1 MRLPKPMAVQT
12 SKIDRLKAWIQTA
25 LEVFDSD
32 LVELV
37 MRVWQLAKQLMP
49 GPKKAAPLGSYEVL
63 AYESR
68 LELKDAKGKKAIFYK
83 REHVRFLQNNVIAFQ
98 DLVWGDGDIFVD
110 YKCSPGVAVD
120 RYREGHRYRVLI
132 SLRET
137 KNQGDEEEF
146 LIQRTIRDGFVKN
159 VESFQTEVNHP
170 TRTLTVSVVFPRAR
184 LPQRVSLTQQ
194 NMAHTVELGPENRLK
209 LPDGR
214 TQFSWKTSAPQL
226 YEAYILRWEW

>member
-1 MRLPKPMAVQT
+1 MAVQS
-12 SKIDRLKAWIQTA
+12 SKSDRLKAWIQTV
-25 LEVFDSD
+25 LEIFDSG
-32 LVELV
+32 LIELV
-37 MRVWQLAKQLMP
+37 MRVWQLTKRLLPAPKAELQ
-49 GPKKAAPLGSYEVL
+49 GPYEVL

-83 REHVRFLQNNVIAFQ
+83 RERVRFLQNNVIAFQ

-120 RYREGHRYRVLI
+120 RYRDGHRYRVLI

-146 LIQRTIRDGFVKN
+146 LIQRTIRDGFVKK

-170 TRTLTVSVVFPRAR
+170 THTLTVSVVFPRSR
-184 LPQRVSLTQQ
+184 IPQRVSLTRQ
-194 NMAHTVELGPENRLK
+194 NMAHTIELGPENRLK

-214 TQFSWKTSAPQL
+214 TQFLWKTGAPQL